1 MAIIVLHYLSSV
13 KSGIFINPKMW
24 SEEKKELKTA
34 TFGAEE
40 AKIKKSLNALCDTIL
55 DTYTITPKEEVSK
68 EWINEV
74 IDRFHFPEKYV
85 VKEEVQRQ
93 TFFELFDEFLEAR
106 KLSVVREKNFRVLY
120 RTLQRYEI
128 YKDQPL
134 DIDTATDETIR
145 DIYKFI
151 ENEHSL
157 CDTAKYKRIFEL
169 SGIDRIV
176 QVRNTLTG
184 ESEPKPISEVGAI
197 LKAYPTR
204 SEGVIIHLFFL
215 YHRLSFGGKTLH
227 YLTVTFSIL
236 TQFASRKIKT
246 RPF

>member
-1 MAIIVLHYLSSV
+1 MAKIIMKLSPKLNKQTGKAEILFRFIGGYRV
-13 KSGIFINPKMW
+13 ELRAKSGIFINPKMW
-24 SEEKKELKTA
+24 SEEKKGLKTA

-55 DTYTITPKEEVSK
+55 DAYTITPKEEVSK

-74 IDRFHFPEKYV
+74 IDRFHFPEKYIA
-85 VKEEVQRQ
+85 KEEVQKQ

-151 ENEHSL
+151 ENEHAL
-157 CDTAKYKRIFEL
+157 CDTAKYKRI
-169 SGIDRIV
+169 
-176 QVRNTLTG
+176 
-184 ESEPKPISEVGAI
+184 
-197 LKAYPTR
+197 LKMIPEARTPQPR
-204 SEGVIIHLFFL
+204 
-215 YHRLSFGGKTLH
+215 
-227 YLTVTFSIL
+227 
-236 TQFASRKIKT
+236 
-246 RPF
+246 